1 MVVFGHDG
9 LDELSTTAPSTL
21 IESVRE
27 QDGSCRRRRLE
38 IEPASLG
45 LKRATLQDLT
55 GGDAAHNAE
64 LGLRLLDGEPGP
76 RRDLVCLN
84 AAAGLVVAGLADDLA
99 DGLEMATA
107 AIEDGNAK
115 SALDRLAAVSNAAA
129 EADFA

>member
-1 MVVFGHDG
+1 
-9 LDELSTTAPSTL
+9 
-21 IESVRE
+21 
-27 QDGSCRRRRLE
+27 
-38 IEPASLG
+38 
-45 LKRATLQDLT
+45 
-55 GGDAAHNAE
+55 
-64 LGLRLLDGEPGP
+64 
-76 RRDLVCLN
+76 LN

>member
-1 MVVFGHDG
+1 M
-9 LDELSTTAPSTL
+9 
-21 IESVRE
+21 
-27 QDGSCRRRRLE
+27 
-38 IEPASLG
+38 
-45 LKRATLQDLT
+45 
-55 GGDAAHNAE
+55 HNVE

-99 DGLEMATA
+99 DGLEMATV